1 MSEEDKELLEAAEA
15 GNLERVKKA
24 LDNGAKIDAQS
35 EFFSESALHIA
46 SSKGFLEIVEFLV
59 DQGADILL
67 LNATDF
73 TPIHLAAR
81 DGRLSVVEFLLNK
94 AEQIPERLLNDMM
107 HVGQMSVDG
116 DPRIVQMLEDYRV
129 KQAKPSTG
137 STENAE
143 AMLLS
148 ASHDGDVD
156 QVIAALDAGAE
167 IEVVDDR
174 GMTPIIWAA
183 LRGHLDVVKVLLEK
197 GANINSTNWA
207 GWTPL
212 MQACAQRHA
221 DLAKF
226 LVEQGADIHMK
237 TEYSGT
243 ALIFAAGTGQY
254 ELTKFLLDKG
264 ADPFVQITGTYEE
277 DGMTALSYAQR
288 EGYDDVIKL
297 LQDAMSNTLGD

>member
-1 MSEEDKELLEAAEA
+1 MKEEDKELLEAAEA
-15 GNLERVKKA
+15 GDMEGVKKT
-24 LDNGAKIDAQS
+24 LEDGANIDAQN

-81 DGRLSVVEFLLNK
+81 DGRTKVVEFLLSR
-94 AEQIPERLLNDMM
+94 AEEIPERILSDAM

-116 DPRIVQMLEDYRV
+116 DPRIVQMLENYRV
-129 KQAKPSTG
+129 KQAKPSTD
-137 STENAE
+137 SVDEAE
-143 AMLLS
+143 TNLLEG
-148 ASHDGDVD
+148 AHDGNIE
-156 QVIAALDAGAE
+156 QVIAALKAGAE
-167 IEVVDDR
+167 IEVVDNR

-183 LRGHLDVVKVLLEK
+183 LRGHQDVVKVLLEK

-212 MQACAQRHA
+212 MQACAQRHEE
-221 DLAKF
+221 LARF

-237 TEYSGT
+237 IKYSGT

-264 ADPFVQITGTYEE
+264 ADPFVEITGTDDE

-288 EGYDDVIKL
+288 EGYDDVTKL
-297 LQDAMSNTLGD
+297 LEEAMSK

>member
-1 MSEEDKELLEAAEA
+1 MKDEDKELLEAAEA
-15 GNLERVKKA
+15 GDLEGVKKA
-24 LDNGAKIDAQS
+24 LEKGAKIDAQS

-67 LNATDF
+67 LNGTDF

-81 DGRLSVVEFLLNK
+81 DGRIRVVEFLLSK
-94 AEQIPERLLNDMM
+94 VEKIPERLIWDMIN
-107 HVGQMSVDG
+107 VGQMSVDG
-116 DPRIVQMLEDYRV
+116 DPRIVQMLENYSV
-129 KQAKPSTG
+129 KLAKPSTG
-137 STENAE
+137 SVEDAE
-143 AMLLS
+143 ASLLEG
-148 ASHDGDVD
+148 AHDGNLE
-156 QVIAALDAGAE
+156 QVITALEAGAE
-167 IEVVDDR
+167 IEVVDNR

-183 LRGHLDVVKVLLEK
+183 LRGHLDVVKALLER

-212 MQACAQRHA
+212 MQACAQLHEE
-221 DLAKF
+221 LAKF

-237 TEYSGT
+237 TKYSGT

-254 ELTKFLLDKG
+254 ELTKYLLDKG
-264 ADPFVQITGTYEE
+264 ADPFVEITGTDDE
-277 DGMTALSYAQR
+277 DGMTALSYARR

-297 LQDAMSNTLGD
+297 LEKAMSK